1 MNKVTTIHLQG
12 VAFQLEEV
20 AYDTL
25 RTYLDD
31 TAEHLENNP
40 DKAEILADIEQAIAD
55 KLATRSTRGRNVLL
69 TTDVDAVIAEI
80 GPVDFG
86 SHNTPPN
93 ESDARFSSH
102 AGPSSTHS
110 IPTRMP
116 RRLYRIRKGAMI
128 SGVCNGLAAYL
139 GIDVTLLR
147 LIVAIL
153 IFVSAGTVLIAY
165 LVAIIIIP
173 KAVTPEQIAEAYGP
187 SFTAHDFV
195 RMAREGYYEGLR
207 NIPDRQA
214 RQEWKRKFNREMR
227 DWKDKFRGR

>member
-1 MNKVTTIHLQG
+1 MNKVTTLHLQG
-12 VAFQLEEV
+12 VAFQLEE
-20 AYDTL
+20 AGYDTL
-25 RTYLDD
+25 RSYLDD
-31 TAEHLENNP
+31 TAEHLETNP
-40 DKAEILADIEQAIAD
+40 DKTEILADIEQAIAD
-55 KLATRSTRGRNVLL
+55 KFTTRITRGRNVLL
-69 TTDVDAVIAEI
+69 TADVDAVIAEI

-86 SHNTPPN
+86 SDNVPPN
-93 ESDARFSSH
+93 KTDAKFSAD
-102 AGPSSTHS
+102 AGPSSKDATT
-110 IPTRMP
+110 TRMP
-116 RRLYRIRKGAMI
+116 RRLYRIKKGAMI

-165 LVAIIIIP
+165 LVAIIIVP